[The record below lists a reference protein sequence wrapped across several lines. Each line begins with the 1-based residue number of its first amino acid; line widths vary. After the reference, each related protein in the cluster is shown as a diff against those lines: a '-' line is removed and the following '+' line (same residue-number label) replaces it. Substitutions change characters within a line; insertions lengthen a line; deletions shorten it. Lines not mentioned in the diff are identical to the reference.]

1 MDDKSLQGIQLED
14 MIAQLE
20 KHSIYC
26 EEKSRN
32 NADMERQRFYEG
44 MAIAYRTMTVTLKN
58 DFEPLDYHVI
68 DALYDALE
76 KTSKPNHTNETCSF
90 CLKNKQQVG
99 PFATGLNVAICGEC
113 IQFGADVIQV
123 YSTEA

>member
-58 DFEPLDYHVI
+58 DFEPLDHHVI

-76 KTSKPNHTNETCSF
+76 KTS
-90 CLKNKQQVG
+90 LK
-99 PFATGLNVAICGEC
+99 
-113 IQFGADVIQV
+113 
-123 YSTEA
+123 